1 MSGNDA
7 LALTQCGWQ
16 WPQLQE
22 STVAA
27 LWDAG
32 LFAEGERIWGGFSKG
47 TGTDQS
53 TSPAPAWLLKNPP
66 LLRFEKVFIVI
77 CWFCLGPVL
86 RSVAGP
92 ERSGKTC

>member
-1 MSGNDA
+1 MTRSLLRSADGSGPSSRKA
-7 LALTQCGWQ
+7 
-16 WPQLQE
+16 
-22 STVAA
+22 VAA